1 MGPTAFALLPLLA
14 SLHAPGPVQPAAS
27 RPAAVP
33 VEPIAAILDAFRS
46 HELVALPDAHGN
58 RQAHAFLLSLI
69 RDPRFPPTVND
80 LVVTIGNAR
89 YQDLMDRFVRGDD
102 VPYESLRS
110 SWRDTTAPNTSADL
124 PTHEELFRAVR
135 AVNASLPRERQ
146 LRVLLADPPIDWDA
160 VRSPDDYRGWYEMRV
175 PYAAALIQIEVLAK
189 QRRALVI
196 LGFPDLQRKNI
207 FSNYDMQDWR
217 AQTIVSV
224 IEGAGPTR
232 FFTIWGSPREGLATL
247 QADVASWRIPSLALI
262 RGTNLGAADFTAVF
276 WSPPR
281 AEFRDGKVVPVT
293 KEQWRSLPAEDQLDA
308 LLYLGPPGAMTDV
321 PLSKAVCT
329 EPGYLETRLKRLAV
343 SGMPPPIADELK
355 AHCAGTKD

>member
-135 AVNASLPRERQ
+135 AVNASL
-146 LRVLLADPPIDWDA
+146 L
-160 VRSPDDYRGWYEMRV
+160 
-175 PYAAALIQIEVLAK
+175 
-189 QRRALVI
+189 
-196 LGFPDLQRKNI
+196 
-207 FSNYDMQDWR
+207 QDWR

-343 SGMPPPIADELK
+343 SGMPPPIADES
-355 AHCAGTKD
+355 